1 MCSETD
7 PSSGASP
14 LSERYGIAEWYGFG
28 FLGLTPSEREDLAK
42 HALGDTDNT
51 LPSCPYQEGG
61 PKCGKKGGVCGL
73 RKYSGNEGRV
83 VEGIGSMVVTC
94 PRRFEQDG
102 VVFHWLADI
111 LGLDPRNARLAREVP
126 FMANTRTGKPAGKI
140 DIVIGESAHRG
151 LVWHG
156 LEIQAVYFSGIGM
169 RDDFLT
175 LSNDKGDRPRFP
187 GAVRRPDW
195 RSSSAKR
202 LLPQLQIKAPTLRRW
217 AAKMAVCVDWG
228 FFDSIGGPSES
239 PRQDLDSGDIIWMIP
254 ELVETPNGAFRL
266 TRGYWEV
273 LTLEESEVKLQSA
286 KTVTRSEFEDSLRA
300 RLGPFP
306 TTHPSP
312 P

>member
-1 MCSETD
+1 M
-7 PSSGASP
+7 
-14 LSERYGIAEWYGFG
+14 SERYGIAEWYGYG
-28 FLGLTPSEREDLAK
+28 FLGLTPSQRDDLGNR
-42 HALGDTDNT
+42 ALGADAAEQ
-51 LPSCPYQEGG
+51 PPCPYQEGL

-73 RKYSGNEGRV
+73 RKYSGNGGRVAEGR
-83 VEGIGSMVVTC
+83 GGMVVTTC

-111 LGLDPRNARLAREVP
+111 LGLDPRNAGLAREVP

-140 DIVIGESAHRG
+140 DIVIGEPAHHG

-156 LEIQAVYFSGIGM
+156 LEIQAVYFSGPGM

-175 LSNDKGDRPRFP
+175 LSNDKGDRPKYP

-217 AAKMAVCVDWG
+217 AAKMAVCVDRG
-228 FFDSIGGPSES
+228 FFDSIGGPSER

-254 ELVETPNGAFRL
+254 ELVETSKGAFRL

-300 RLGPFP
+300 RLRAFP
-306 TTHPSP
+306 VTGGSE
-312 P
+312 